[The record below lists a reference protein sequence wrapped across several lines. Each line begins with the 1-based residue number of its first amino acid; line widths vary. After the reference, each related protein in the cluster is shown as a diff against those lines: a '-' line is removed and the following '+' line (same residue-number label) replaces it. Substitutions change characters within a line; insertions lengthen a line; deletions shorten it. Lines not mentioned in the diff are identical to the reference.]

1 MASIIKVDT
10 IQDQDGNNII
20 SEAANTITIGASG
33 DTITIPSGATLAN
46 SGIVT
51 GFQSTGIDDNA
62 TSTAITIDSSQNV
75 DVAGNIKFAD
85 NGRAVFGAGSDLQ
98 IWHTGSH
105 SYIMDSGTGNLY
117 LQGSTNIIFQNPNN
131 KTLMSIVDNGDI
143 SFYEDTGT
151 TAKFF
156 WDAST
161 ERLGIGTSS
170 PDRELTVG
178 NVANARIGILSND
191 NVVGASQ
198 LQFGDPD
205 NSQIGRIMYE
215 HDDNKMTF
223 WTNNTER
230 MRIDSSGNVL
240 VGKTATGLS
249 TIGVE
254 ARPIGLFSATRDS
267 NTPGYFTRT
276 TTDGDIVQFLKDT
289 TKVGSIFSRS
299 GVVSGIIL
307 DPRAGGNG
315 LLGQTGAII
324 PVDETQTR
332 EDNATDLGNSTYRWK
347 DLYLGGGL
355 YVGGTA
361 SANYLDDY
369 EEGSWTPTVNTAN
382 GFSPGAT
389 NYTGTSAPRY
399 TKIGNRVF
407 LQCQVQMGNSS
418 GNVALDDSITMTN
431 LPFTP
436 ADVERNTVTEYRYNN
451 NCAYMTSFLTA
462 TPSII
467 SIVRFIKG
475 TILRNGGS
483 INININYT
491 V

>member
-20 SEAANTITIGASG
+20 NEAANTITIGASG

>member
-1 MASIIKVDT
+1 M
-10 IQDQDGNNII
+10 
-20 SEAANTITIGASG
+20 
-33 DTITIPSGATLAN
+33 
-46 SGIVT
+46 
-51 GFQSTGIDDNA
+51 
-62 TSTAITIDSSQNV
+62 
-75 DVAGNIKFAD
+75 
-85 NGRAVFGAGSDLQ
+85 
-98 IWHTGSH
+98 
-105 SYIMDSGTGNLY
+105 
-117 LQGSTNIIFQNPNN
+117 
-131 KTLMSIVDNGDI
+131 
-143 SFYEDTGT
+143 
-151 TAKFF
+151 
-156 WDAST
+156 
-161 ERLGIGTSS
+161 
-170 PDRELTVG
+170 
-178 NVANARIGILSND
+178 
-191 NVVGASQ
+191 
-198 LQFGDPD
+198 
-205 NSQIGRIMYE
+205 
-215 HDDNKMTF
+215 
-223 WTNNTER
+223 
-230 MRIDSSGNVL
+230 
-240 VGKTATGLS
+240 GKTATGLS

>member
-20 SEAANTITIGASG
+20 NESANTITIGASG